1 MAILVAPLVAQLSV
15 LLAPEVMLVGWAVK
29 ELMLGLLGEFAVTV
43 TAAVDVLEPEALLAV
58 SV

>member
-29 ELMLGLLGEFAVTV
+29 ELMLGLLGEFSVTV